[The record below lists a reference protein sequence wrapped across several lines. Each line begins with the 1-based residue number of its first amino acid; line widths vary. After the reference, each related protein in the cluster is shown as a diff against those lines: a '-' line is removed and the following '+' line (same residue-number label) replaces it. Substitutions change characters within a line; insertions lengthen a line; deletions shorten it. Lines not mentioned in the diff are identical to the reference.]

1 MHTDFETLMGMVDQV
16 VIEERIEDYNKQQ
29 QNHISNYIQSL
40 AAIEGEMQIFK
51 DQKKDLKESYI
62 ENGWLTKE
70 DMSLALK
77 AYRLAKSVRDI
88 DALMDLVDALRQK
101 GIQAE

>member
-1 MHTDFETLMGMVDQV
+1 MMTNFDDLMGIVKDEI
-16 VIEERIEDYNKQQ
+16 VIEQQ
-29 QNHISNYIQSL
+29 LEQGQTQSQHLQNYIQSL
-40 AAIEGEMQIFK
+40 AAIEEEMQVYK

-62 ENGWLTKE
+62 ENGWLTKQ

-88 DALMDLVDALRQK
+88 DALMDLVDALREQ
-101 GIQAE
+101 GIRSE